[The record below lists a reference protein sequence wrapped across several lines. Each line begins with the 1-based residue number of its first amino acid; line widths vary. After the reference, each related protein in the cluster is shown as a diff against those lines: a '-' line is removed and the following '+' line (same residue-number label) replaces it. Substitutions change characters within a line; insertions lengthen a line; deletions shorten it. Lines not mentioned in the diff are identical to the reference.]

1 MSGFRKFY
9 DRYKRIIENA
19 VYPLSLI
26 ILPLINYNQ
35 GVDISD
41 STYSLGN
48 YMFADRLDGMWV
60 VSTFLSNKIGALI
73 LKLPGAE
80 ALRIANLYTGMVLS
94 VIALVVYIGLKDD
107 LGAPAVFLGEFA
119 AVCFCW
125 IPSGI
130 LYNYLSY
137 LFMVMGALLL
147 YKGIKKDSIKLMFFA
162 GFVLG
167 MNVFVRIPNI
177 TQMALIVALWGWGI
191 IYKQPVLRKTLV
203 CIGGYVTGFLLIG
216 LWVLWEFGVSGLVDA
231 INGLKGITST
241 DETYTPIAMITGT
254 LMDYARSFK
263 WVFVIILVCFMG
275 VIIFGVLNKVNER
288 TRETDDTSDKI
299 MGKHKMYTF
308 GGSLVFIAIIIVML
322 RFFWGRGMYSLR
334 YYEDYTSMYE
344 WGMVA
349 LYMSIIADIL
359 ILIENVRNGHSKAE
373 NNKNLTILSIV
384 SLVVIVIAP
393 LGSNN
398 HTYQNLNNLF
408 LVLPLT
414 FELCFR
420 RIRKT
425 SKKSIY
431 YQPIAI
437 LVFTLMVV
445 IIVQSFGFHLNF
457 IFRDGMRGEKRDTR
471 VENVGSLK
479 GMYTN
484 KENAS
489 ELEKVCG
496 FIESRNPDELLL
508 YGNCPGLT
516 FVLGIPSAMS
526 SSWSDLDSN
535 PLSLI
540 EEDLSDL
547 ERKINTDQDYS
558 MIAVIRETQSD
569 SILYAQKKEMVEDF
583 LNSNDFYLA
592 LETDGFRVYER

>member
-1 MSGFRKFY
+1 MSVFRVFY

-19 VYPLSLI
+19 IYPLALI

-73 LKLPGAE
+73 LKLPGANT
-80 ALRIANLYTGMVLS
+80 LRIVNLYTGLVLS
-94 VIALVVYIGLKDD
+94 LIVLVVYLGLKKD
-107 LGAPAVFLGEFA
+107 LGAPAVFLGEFV

-137 LFMVMGALLL
+137 LFMVVGALLL
-147 YKGIKKDSIKLMFFA
+147 YKGIKKDDVKTLFAA
-162 GFVLG
+162 GFILG
-167 MNVFVRIPNI
+167 INVFVRIPNI

-191 IYKQPVLRKTLV
+191 IYKQSVIRKTLV
-203 CIGGYVTGFLLIG
+203 CIGGYVTGFLLVG
-216 LWVLWEFGVSGLVDA
+216 LWVLSEFGISGLADA

-254 LMDYARSFK
+254 LMDYVRSFK
-263 WVFVIILVCFMG
+263 WILVIILVCLA
-275 VIIFGVLNKVNER
+275 GVLIFVVLNMVLKK
-288 TRETDDTSDKI
+288 TTDTNDTSDVL
-299 MGKHKMYTF
+299 MGRHKAYMLF
-308 GGSLVFIAIIIVML
+308 GSVIFLAIIIVML
-322 RFFWGRGMYSLR
+322 RFFWGRGMFSFR

-344 WGMVA
+344 WGMIV
-349 LYMSIIADIL
+349 LYMSIVADICV
-359 ILIENVRNGHSKAE
+359 LIESVCNAHSFIE
-373 NNKNLTILSIV
+373 NNRNLTVLAFV
-384 SLVVIVIAP
+384 SLVVIAIAP

-408 LVLPLT
+408 IVLPLT
-414 FELCFR
+414 FEVCFQ
-420 RIRKT
+420 RIRRFT
-425 SKKSIY
+425 SNKISDR
-431 YQPIAI
+431 PIAI
-437 LVFTLMVV
+437 ILFVLIFV
-445 IIVQSFGFHLNF
+445 IIVQSYGFHLNF
-457 IFRDGMRGEKRDTR
+457 VFRDGMRGEKRDTK
-471 VENVGSLK
+471 VENVSSLK

-489 ELEKVCG
+489 ELERVCG
-496 FIESRNPDELLL
+496 YIESKDPDELLL

-516 FVLGIPSAMS
+516 YVLGVPSAMS

-535 PLSLI
+535 PMSLI
-540 EEDLSDL
+540 ETDLITIEDKLNSD
-547 ERKINTDQDYS
+547 KDYR

-569 SILYAQKKEMVEDF
+569 SALYLQKKERIEDF
-583 LNSNDFYLA
+583 LDDNGFYKT
-592 LETDGFRVYER
+592 LETDGFGVYER

>member
-1 MSGFRKFY
+1 MRGFREFY

-19 VYPLSLI
+19 VYPLALI

-48 YMFADRLDGMWV
+48 YMFADHLDGMWV

-80 ALRIANLYTGMVLS
+80 ALRIANLYTGLVLS
-94 VIALVVYIGLKDD
+94 VIALVVYMSLKDD
-107 LGAPAVFLGEFA
+107 LGAPAVFLGEFV

-125 IPSGI
+125 IPTGI

-137 LFMVMGALLL
+137 LFMVVGALLL
-147 YKGIKKDSIKLMFFA
+147 YKGIKKDNIKMLFLA
-162 GFVLG
+162 GSVLG
-167 MNVFVRIPNI
+167 INVFVRIPNI
-177 TQMALIVALWGWGI
+177 TQMALIIALWGWGI
-191 IYKQPVLRKTLV
+191 IYKQPVIRKTLV

-216 LWVLWEFGVSGLVDA
+216 LCVLSEFGVSGLVDA

-254 LMDYARSFK
+254 LMDYVRSFK
-263 WVFVIILVCFMG
+263 WIFVIILVCFAG
-275 VIIFGVLNKVNER
+275 VIIFGVLNKVIEKSK
-288 TRETDDTSDKI
+288 ETDDTSDII
-299 MGKHKMYTF
+299 MGKHKMYMF
-308 GGSLVFIAIIIVML
+308 RGSLVFIAIIIVML
-322 RFFWGRGMYSLR
+322 RFFWGRGMYSFR

-349 LYMSIIADIL
+349 LYMSIVADIW
-359 ILIENVRNGHSKAE
+359 ILVKNVHNGHDVAE
-373 NNKNLTILSIV
+373 KSGNLTILAIV

-420 RIRKT
+420 YIRKT
-425 SKKSIY
+425 LTKSILDR
-431 YQPIAI
+431 PIAI
-437 LVFTLMVV
+437 LVFVLMLV
-445 IIVQSFGFHLNF
+445 IIIQSFGFHLNF
-457 IFRDGMRGEKRDTR
+457 VFRDGMRGEKRDTK
-471 VENVGSLK
+471 VENVSSLE

-496 FIESRNPDELLL
+496 FIESKNPDELLL

-516 FVLGIPSAMS
+516 YVLGIPSAMS

-540 EEDLSDL
+540 ENDLLDL
-547 ERKINTDQDYS
+547 EKKLNNDQDYS
-558 MIAVIRETQSD
+558 MIAVMREVQSD
-569 SILYAQKKEMVEDF
+569 SALYEQKKEMIEEF
-583 LNSNDFYLA
+583 LKSNEFNIA